1 MDHLFSETCVLSLAS
16 SQTGEQLRSKKLYES
31 SPHCMLWHWRSPQ
44 DEMQFQGETKGN
56 GELHLRGLSRKSE
69 YIFWSVSI
77 NQSINIKT
85 IPWNLTAL
93 QELHSKPSKHHCTVT
108 FEKALQADDGLCAGK
123 QARRLFFLL
132 TCLTCCWIMW
142 PSGRWFLSQ
151 LIHCVE
157 LLRSVASNSIWGKR
171 HTSITRRDKLLVVT
185 TFTKH
190 LFFFPLCCS
199 LYLSCPPLLSS
210 FYLFIILII
219 SCYRR

>member
-1 MDHLFSETCVLSLAS
+1 MGSHINTFFKGNPYSMDHLFSETCVLSLAS

-108 FEKALQADDGLCAGK
+108 LRKHSKLMMGYVLENRPEDSFFYWHVLPAAG
-123 QARRLFFLL
+123 
-132 TCLTCCWIMW
+132 
-142 PSGRWFLSQ
+142 
-151 LIHCVE
+151 
-157 LLRSVASNSIWGKR
+157 
-171 HTSITRRDKLLVVT
+171 
-185 TFTKH
+185 
-190 LFFFPLCCS
+190 
-199 LYLSCPPLLSS
+199 
-210 FYLFIILII
+210 
-219 SCYRR
+219 